1 VKIWPYGLAAIVLLL
16 DQLSKSWIIH
26 GLELD
31 EILHIPVLPFLS
43 LSWVENRGVSMGLLT
58 TDGDFG
64 RWLLVGLT
72 AGIALFVAIWLRR
85 EKHRPESLALAL
97 ILGGAI
103 GNIIDRIRYGYVV
116 DFIHLHIG
124 QWSFYVFNVA
134 DAAIS
139 VGVVVLL
146 IRSLMHRSDAGEEK
160 LNDA

>member
-1 VKIWPYGLAAIVLLL
+1 MRLWPWGLAATVLLL

-26 GLELD
+26 GIGLH
-31 EILHIPVLPFLS
+31 EIRHVPVLPFFS

-58 TDGDFG
+58 MDGDLG
-64 RWLLVGLT
+64 RWVLVGLT
-72 AGIALFVAIWLRR
+72 AGIALFVAFWLRR
-85 EKHRPESLALAL
+85 EKHWPESLALGL

-103 GNIIDRIRYGYVV
+103 GNIIDRVRFGYVV

-124 QWSFYVFNVA
+124 EWSFYVFNVA

-139 VGVVVLL
+139 VGVVLLL